1 MAELRIHLL
10 PQAPWSKT
18 ELRKVWS
25 HLPTSFL
32 TRAPWKTSI
41 ALVNYNPTTPVKL
54 AATRMQQEAERD
66 SKRRRSWENDE
77 GGVVWDSVA
86 IAEAVGGEV
95 IKEGA
100 SGSICTDTRSLLP
113 NQWFLALVGTR
124 FDGHEFLQAA
134 LARGC
139 AGVVGLTVPQDWPR
153 GFVQVKRDTVKA
165 LQDLGSSVRSRYQGT
180 VVGITGSAGK
190 TTARAMTALALQ
202 TQDGFQVH
210 ETKGNFNNHI
220 GVPLTLLRMPCSSTA
235 CILELGMNHAG
246 EISELAEIAKPNV
259 RVILNI
265 GPAHME
271 NFPGGLMAVAAA
283 KGELF
288 ATAQAGD
295 VCVVN
300 ADDPL
305 VMALPVPSGVRMVKF
320 GTKEGCDVRLV
331 ATSITKGG
339 CAVHVVLEHTH
350 SQELGMLD
358 NSSVISTVE
367 FEISSP
373 GRHLAMNACA
383 AAAVATSL
391 GVPLT
396 SIGQSLSRYKPV
408 GMRCRLEELGLQTF
422 LINDCYNSNPV
433 SAAAALQLLLSMHTL
448 RRIAILGDMLE
459 LGAISIDAHKEILQ
473 LCCDLELDLV
483 VVLGP
488 CFSTAAE
495 SIAAAKILTYSNAE
509 ALADHI
515 VGLITPGDTV
525 LVKGSRGMQMEVIV
539 NAIKAQASSWHS

>member
-25 HLPTSFL
+25 HLPSSFL
-32 TRAPWKTSI
+32 TRAPLKTSI

-54 AATRMQQEAERD
+54 AATRMQEEAERD

-113 NQWFLALVGTR
+113 NQWFLALVGPR

-139 AGVVGLTVPQDWPR
+139 AGVVGLTVPQGWPR

-165 LQDLGSSVRSRYQGT
+165 LQDLGSSVRSRYQGI

-190 TTARAMTALALQ
+190 TTARAMTALALR
-202 TQDGFQVH
+202 TEDGFQVH

-246 EISELAEIAKPNV
+246 EILELAEIAKPNV

-305 VMALPVPSGVRMVKF
+305 VMALPVPSGVRMVNHQIFCNPQKLA
-320 GTKEGCDVRLV
+320 GILP
-331 ATSITKGG
+331 TSQGL
-339 CAVHVVLEHTH
+339 HVKL
-350 SQELGMLD
+350 
-358 NSSVISTVE
+358 
-367 FEISSP
+367 
-373 GRHLAMNACA
+373 C
-383 AAAVATSL
+383 
-391 GVPLT
+391 
-396 SIGQSLSRYKPV
+396 
-408 GMRCRLEELGLQTF
+408 
-422 LINDCYNSNPV
+422 
-433 SAAAALQLLLSMHTL
+433 LLLSLSYNISEFGNSTWS
-448 RRIAILGDMLE
+448 ILE
-459 LGAISIDAHKEILQ
+459 
-473 LCCDLELDLV
+473 
-483 VVLGP
+483 
-488 CFSTAAE
+488 
-495 SIAAAKILTYSNAE
+495 
-509 ALADHI
+509 
-515 VGLITPGDTV
+515 
-525 LVKGSRGMQMEVIV
+525 
-539 NAIKAQASSWHS
+539 